1 MMTTINAETSGQ
13 DALTEATLREEYRT
27 ELDTAAHVAKN
38 NDVLRRRD
46 LMEIK
51 QKAMTEDK
59 EKIMNRKLIINLV
72 DDCTSQNLDQTE
84 KTWNELLVL
93 FKAPHGNG
101 KLSLSDYL
109 VADDKTRKAEKDG
122 LAWIPCS
129 VKDQLGRRVQENM
142 DLASLMVLDIDDGL
156 SLENIH
162 SVLSKYEYALHSSY
176 SHSPSKPKWRVVL
189 PLAEPICLLYT
200 SDAADE

>member
-1 MMTTINAETSGQ
+1 MEGRVLLQERACRAIHPTRTT
-13 DALTEATLREEYRT
+13 R
-27 ELDTAAHVAKN
+27 AAQGAKT

-51 QKAMTEDK
+51 QKTITEDK

-93 FKAPHGNG
+93 FKTPHDKG

-109 VADDKTRKAEKDG
+109 
-122 LAWIPCS
+122 I
-129 VKDQLGRRVQENM
+129 
-142 DLASLMVLDIDDGL
+142 
-156 SLENIH
+156 
-162 SVLSKYEYALHSSY
+162 
-176 SHSPSKPKWRVVL
+176 
-189 PLAEPICLLYT
+189 
-200 SDAADE
+200 